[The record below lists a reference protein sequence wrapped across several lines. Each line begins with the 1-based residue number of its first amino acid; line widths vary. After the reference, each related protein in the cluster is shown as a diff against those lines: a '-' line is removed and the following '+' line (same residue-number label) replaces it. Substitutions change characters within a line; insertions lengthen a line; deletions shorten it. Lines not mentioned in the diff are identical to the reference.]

1 MAEVVPIKEAS
12 TSKVWVLQH
21 IHCETLG
28 IIADALESIDISPHY
43 VRPFEGQPV
52 PKGMG
57 DAVGLIVMGGPLGVY
72 DHPQYPFLMDERR
85 LIEKALHKEKPVL
98 GVCLGSQLLA
108 ATLGAPVTKG
118 KGKEIGWYPV
128 TLLES
133 AKTDRLWAGV
143 EPSFIAYHWH
153 GDIFDLPRGAVLLAS
168 SESTKCQAFRY
179 GHNAY
184 GLLFHMEVTG
194 KIIQDMVETFMDELQ
209 EVGIDGSDILRK
221 VKGCLPQLQNTGG
234 LVFRRWAN
242 LVEKEEAL
250 ENLG

>member
-1 MAEVVPIKEAS
+1 MPN
-12 TSKVWVLQH
+12 VWVLQH

-28 IIADALESIDISPHY
+28 IIADVLESTGISPHY

-52 PKGMG
+52 PKEMG
-57 DAVGLIVMGGPLGVY
+57 NAVGLIVMGGPMGVY

-85 LIEKALHKEKPVL
+85 LIEKALHKEKPVM

-118 KGKEIGWYPV
+118 KRKEIGWYPV

-143 EPSFIAYHWH
+143 VPSFIAYHWH

-168 SESTKCQAFRY
+168 SESTECQAFRY

-194 KIIQDMVETFMDELQ
+194 KIIQNMVETFMGELQ
-209 EVGIDGSDILRK
+209 APGIDGSEIIRK
-221 VKGCLPQLQNTGG
+221 VKNYLPRLQSVGG

-242 LVEKEEAL
+242 LVQKEETSG
-250 ENLG
+250 NLR